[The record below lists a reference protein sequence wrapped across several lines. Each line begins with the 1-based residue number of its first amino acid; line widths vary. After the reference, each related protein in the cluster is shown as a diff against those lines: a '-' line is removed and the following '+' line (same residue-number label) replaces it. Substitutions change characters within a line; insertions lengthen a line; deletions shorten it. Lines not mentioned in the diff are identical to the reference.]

1 MPEPLTRAELRALLG
16 PEDDATLTGILDLGV
31 GRAELLEAQVWAD
44 NDEAMLNEGRSPPS
58 GPVLQIVELLKARD
72 EEHAQ
77 ADAR

>member
-16 PEDDATLTGILDLGV
+16 PEDDATLSEILDLGV
-31 GRAELLEAQVWAD
+31 GRAELLEAWAD

-72 EEHAQ
+72 EEHMQ
-77 ADAR
+77 ADGR